1 MFLFLSS
8 LYYLSNTNLPFLDK
22 NFLKLISISLSLRQY
37 YIIFLLNSARR
48 QIPAGGQGPRECGA
62 NAPERQGR
70 AGQVQ
75 EVQAGGIQAGVREGD
90 RERQARGAHRLG
102 GGGERG
108 QDHARVGL
116 RGPALRGARG
126 RAAAH
131 ARLRQAVA
139 RHLQGAEEAASQ
151 VCHSGECSAHMFT
164 LLTLTHWPILW
175 RYRIAI
181 IVTRVTIRIRFTIDK
196 VISPIKTYYY

>member
-1 MFLFLSS
+1 MTTSYS
-8 LYYLSNTNLPFLDK
+8 T
-22 NFLKLISISLSLRQY
+22 
-37 YIIFLLNSARR
+37 IFLLNSARR
-48 QIPAGGQGPRECGA
+48 QISAGAQGPRDCGA

-75 EVQAGGIQAGVREGD
+75 EVQAGGVQAGVREGD

-108 QDHARVGL
+108 QDRARAGR
-116 RGPALRGARG
+116 RGSALRGARG

-131 ARLRQAVA
+131 ARLRQATA

-151 VCHSGECSAHMFT
+151 VRHSGECTAHIGHMFT
-164 LLTLTHWPILW
+164 LFTLTHC
-175 RYRIAI
+175 A
-181 IVTRVTIRIRFTIDK
+181 RVYLMEIPNTVVSRGSLYVYALR
-196 VISPIKTYYY
+196 